1 MCKFTTFLLI
11 FIILSLYLSAQN
23 PDIWLLEQVNDEH
36 PKILRKYSLMVTN
49 TATTITLSTPF
60 VIGMIGIIDKNS
72 QLEKDALYVGATL
85 GVEGILTL
93 GLKQAVHRERPYV
106 TYPNVVFPYQ
116 ILPSYS
122 FPSGH
127 TSMAFANA
135 TALSLKYPK
144 WYVIIPSYFW
154 ACSVG
159 YSRLNLGEHYPS
171 DVLAGAIV
179 GAGSAFLSLKL
190 TNWLFNSCENKKQC
204 KILNIFS
211 TDLSF

>member
-23 PDIWLLEQVNDEH
+23 PDIWFLKQLNSDQ
-36 PKILRKYSLMVTN
+36 PKAMREYSLAVTN
-49 TATTITLSTPF
+49 TTTVIAISTPI
-60 VIGMIGIIDKNS
+60 VMGIIGLINKNS
-72 QLEKDALYVGATL
+72 QLEKDAIYVGATL
-85 GVEGILTL
+85 GVEGILTF
-93 GLKQAVHRERPYV
+93 GLKQAVHKERPYV
-106 TYPNVVFPYQ
+106 TYPNEVFPYQ
-116 ILPSYS
+116 TLPSYS

-127 TSMAFANA
+127 TALAFANA

-144 WYVIIPSYFW
+144 WYVIVSSYFW

-190 TNWLFNSCENKKQC
+190 TNCLFNSCENKKQC
-204 KILNIFS
+204 KALNVFN
-211 TDLSF
+211 TYLSF

>member
-1 MCKFTTFLLI
+1 
-11 FIILSLYLSAQN
+11 
-23 PDIWLLEQVNDEH
+23 
-36 PKILRKYSLMVTN
+36 
-49 TATTITLSTPF
+49 
-60 VIGMIGIIDKNS
+60 
-72 QLEKDALYVGATL
+72 
-85 GVEGILTL
+85 
-93 GLKQAVHRERPYV
+93 
-106 TYPNVVFPYQ
+106 
-116 ILPSYS
+116 
-122 FPSGH
+122 
-127 TSMAFANA
+127 MAFANA

-204 KILNIFS
+204 KTLNIFN
-211 TDLSF
+211 TYLSF